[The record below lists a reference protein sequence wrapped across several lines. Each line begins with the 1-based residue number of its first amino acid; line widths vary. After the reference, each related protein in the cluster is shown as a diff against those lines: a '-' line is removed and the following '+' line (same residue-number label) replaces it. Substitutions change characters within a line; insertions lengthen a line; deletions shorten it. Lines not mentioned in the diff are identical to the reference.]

1 MEGHF
6 VVTKFLKKNYGTN
19 VELPFNKVVLF
30 PESSTFKR
38 DILPSCKTDT
48 NIYWT
53 HQWWQSMQKFVF
65 EQCKKK
71 KIIIQSEK

>member
-6 VVTKFLKKNYGTN
+6 VVAKFWKENLIERYFYGTT
-19 VELPFNKVVLF
+19 VELPFNEVVLF

-65 EQCKKK
+65 EKRK
-71 KIIIQSEK
+71 EK